1 MGPTPSD
8 LLGAI
13 ICLIAIFLPGFLL
26 LLGALPFWDSFR
38 KRPTAQAAAGPPFLS
53 GNKVSPSISFRPLGV
68 RPETA
73 KGTWTM
79 AAIGT
84 FTSPENGF
92 SGSIRTLALNI
103 KARIARVETPPTRP
117 ALPHLRQRRA
127 RRRLT
132 ENLRTGPRPPL
143 GQAGRPE
150 LPRSDLRHAGRSR
163 WRRRRAADLVALERW
178 QLRSRSTHWSCPGE
192 SFGPRDVGPL
202 IERRAE
208 SVAKN
213 IRFIRIA
220 VWLFAVFC
228 PAGCERWKARVR
240 RG

>member
-1 MGPTPSD
+1 MP
-8 LLGAI
+8 
-13 ICLIAIFLPGFLL
+13 IAIFLPGFLL

-132 ENLRTGPRPPL
+132 ENLR
-143 GQAGRPE
+143 
-150 LPRSDLRHAGRSR
+150 
-163 WRRRRAADLVALERW
+163 RAATTSRSSWKTRASP
-178 QLRSRSTHWSCPGE
+178 LRST
-192 SFGPRDVGPL
+192 PRWPK
-202 IERRAE
+202 
-208 SVAKN
+208 SMAKT
-213 IRFIRIA
+213 A
-220 VWLFAVFC
+220 C
-228 PAGCERWKARVR
+228 S
-240 RG
+240 